1 MNRVLE
7 QLQAG
12 VQELFLWNQDIGDD
26 EVVAIAAVLA
36 ANRTLITSLD
46 LSYNRIGPVGAR
58 ALAATLN
65 TTLITSLDLSNN
77 NIGAEGARWLAR
89 NATRITRLN
98 LDRNNIGPV
107 GARYLAAALN
117 TTRITS
123 LYLTDNNIG
132 AEGARSLAAALD
144 NNRTLQRLGFLWNNI
159 GADIM
164 NLLEDRLRV
173 NQIVPKIA
181 SWVATT
187 AARVKPLDN
196 THNNLPPDFAAR
208 AAVLAFGEEL
218 LLGAPWLSPGGRKFA
233 ADNLMPLAETA
244 LILKLRR
251 G

>member
-1 MNRVLE
+1 MNINPRVRIAIHR
-7 QLQAG
+7 LQAG
-12 VQELFLWNQDIGDD
+12 HHTLALINLNIGGDDLAAVVAALRNNATLTTLYLGSNNLGDEGARSLAAALDNNATLTRLDLYWNNIGD
-26 EVVAIAAVLA
+26 EGARSLA
-36 ANRTLITSLD
+36 AALNATLITSL
-46 LSYNRIGPVGAR
+46 N
-58 ALAATLN
+58 LA
-65 TTLITSLDLSNN
+65 
-77 NIGAEGARWLAR
+77 
-89 NATRITRLN
+89 
-98 LDRNNIGPV
+98 
-107 GARYLAAALN
+107 
-117 TTRITS
+117 
-123 LYLTDNNIG
+123 DNNIG
-132 AEGARSLAAALD
+132 AEGAQSLAAALD